1 MEPYFRY
8 ILLLGAVVIVSAL
21 MIPRKK
27 PDATNSH
34 DSVQNME
41 NALELFM
48 ENMEKENESL
58 VLLVKKAQEETKSD
72 AELKERRLVELER
85 KCEQLADQLQQTMSH
100 TASFQSQTAPA
111 ASLHTYT
118 MNQESRPV
126 QEVEDT
132 VSESLPSNTIQSR
145 YSELFDL
152 YNQGK
157 SIEMI
162 AKKLS
167 MNKGEVQLIIGLAKQ
182 EEAANV

>member
-27 PDATNSH
+27 PDAANSQN
-34 DSVQNME
+34 SVQNME

-72 AELKERRLVELER
+72 AELKERRIIELER
-85 KCEQLADQLQQTMSH
+85 KCEQLADQLQQAMSR
-100 TASFQSQTAPA
+100 TASFQSQIAPTAP
-111 ASLHTYT
+111 LHAYAI
-118 MNQESRPV
+118 NQESRPL

-132 VSESLPSNTIQSR
+132 VPESLPSNTIQSR